1 MGEVAMPKAVARQC
15 GLTRPI
21 SGVLSACLIL
31 LVACGAPAERPAAA
45 SATSPPTLKLRIGM
59 NTTPIPA
66 LTSSI
71 LWLAKDLG
79 YYLREGLDVDIVEF
93 TGAPVGITAL
103 QTGDVDVGNLGPLD
117 AIRLN
122 ASQMMSLRA
131 IGASGSDDFSLIVAH
146 DTIGSLAELKGKS
159 YAVSRPGGADD
170 TTARRMLAASGVS
183 ESDVNFVAV
192 GAPNIRAQALLGGQ
206 IDATTVQIST
216 WITLRDKP
224 GLKPLATIDQI
235 RAVVPNSATLNV
247 VTTKTLNAEPEQL
260 RRFTAAVMKTA
271 RLFQSNK
278 QAWVE
283 AMSARRPDLART
295 DLEFLWDQFTTS
307 WGVNGFLNLPQ
318 LQKESDFAYQTTP
331 DLAPLPRIGTAGWID
346 TRFVDAVLKEIG
358 VYPEFDDPGRPI
370 N

>member
-1 MGEVAMPKAVARQC
+1 MGEVAIPKAVARRC
-15 GLTRPI
+15 GLNRPI
-21 SGVLSACLIL
+21 SGVLSAGLML
-31 LVACGAPAERPAAA
+31 LMACGAPAERPAAA
-45 SATSPPTLKLRIGM
+45 SATPPPTLKLRIGM

-122 ASQMMSLRA
+122 ASQLMSLRA

-146 DTIGSLAELKGKS
+146 DTIGSFAELKGKS

-170 TTARRMLAASGVS
+170 TTARRVLAASGMS

-224 GLKPLATIDQI
+224 GLKLLATIDQI

-247 VTTKTLNAEPEQL
+247 VTARTLNAEPEQL
-260 RRFTAAVMKTA
+260 RRFTAAIMKTA
-271 RLFQSNK
+271 RLFQSSK

-283 AMSARRPDLART
+283 AMSVRRPDLARS

-331 DLAPLPRIGTAGWID
+331 DLAQLPRIGTADWIE

-358 VYPEFDDPGRPI
+358 IYPEFDDPGRAI